1 MGDKTDLEKEKL
13 LEDVEELF
21 IMGITRPAQI
31 LRVPAIAGR
40 IAEPETAKKYLDII
54 RRRLRNRYKQVE
66 RDKILKKELRDLD
79 FMERKL
85 WLVYNSTTLANE
97 KTGVMNS
104 ILKIKERRAKLLGFD
119 IETFNISKAPK
130 NIWALLA
137 EENDKGPQKAD

>member
-31 LRVPAIAGR
+31 LRVPAITGR
-40 IAEPETAKKYLDII
+40 IAEPETAKRYLDII
-54 RRRLRNRYKQVE
+54 RRRLRNRYKQIE

-85 WLVYNSTTLANE
+85 WIVYSSGSNSSE
-97 KTGVMNS
+97 KTGAMNS
-104 ILKIKERRAKLLGFD
+104 ILKVKERRAKLLGFD
-119 IETFNISKAPK
+119 IENFSISKTPK

-137 EENDKGPQKAD
+137 EENDQGPQKTD